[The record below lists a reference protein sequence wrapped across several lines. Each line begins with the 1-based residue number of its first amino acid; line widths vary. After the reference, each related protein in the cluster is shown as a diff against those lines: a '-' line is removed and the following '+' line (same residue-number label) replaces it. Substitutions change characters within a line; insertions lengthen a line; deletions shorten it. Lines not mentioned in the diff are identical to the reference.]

1 MKIGIDARFYGEAG
15 PGRYV
20 SQLLKNLETVDKENE
35 YIIYLKRSNYELYV
49 PVNPRFSKKLAD
61 FHWYSLAEQIA
72 FPQMLSKE
80 NFDLVHF
87 TQINVP
93 FLYFKPFV
101 VTIHDVILHEFSTE
115 RGGLIK
121 RFVYRLKKAFYYLI
135 FDKGVYASRSVI
147 VPSETTKTD
156 LLKYYRVNKEK
167 IHVTLESVDHYPSSQ
182 NVYKNLDALEKY
194 GIKKPYILALGSF
207 YPHKNI
213 DGLVRAYDVLRRSDI
228 FTGQLV
234 LVGKE
239 SYFSNKLRDLVKTNN
254 IEGVVF
260 PGYHHKDGYLP
271 DEEVEPIL
279 ANAYLYV
286 QPALKEGFGI
296 PPVEAMVFGVPT
308 AVSKIPCLLEM
319 CGGSTIYFDPTDVN
333 DIVLKIGKGVTDSSL
348 RSELVRLGLEN
359 VKKYS
364 WNKMARETLEVYK
377 SAVDKWYTKLHGN

>member
-20 SQLLKNLETVDKENE
+20 SQLLKNLEEIDTDNE
-35 YIIYLKRSNYELYV
+35 YTIYLKKSNFDEYQ
-49 PVNPRFSKKLAD
+49 PANARFSKKLAN
-61 FHWYSLAEQIA
+61 FHWYSFAEQLV
-72 FPQMLSKE
+72 FPLILYGGK
-80 NFDLVHF
+80 FDLVHF

-93 FLYFKPFV
+93 LLYVGPFV

-121 RFVYRLKKAFYYLI
+121 RLLYRLKKILYYLI
-135 FDKGVYASRSVI
+135 FVKDVCLSRSII

-156 LLKYYRVNKEK
+156 LLKYYRVSKEK
-167 IHVTLESVDHYPSSQ
+167 IYVTLESVDHYPSPQ
-182 NVYKNLDALEKY
+182 NVYKKLDVLEKY

-213 DGLVRAYDVLRRSDI
+213 EGLVKAYEIMRKRGT
-228 FTGQLV
+228 FACQLV

-239 SYFSNKLRDLVKTNN
+239 SYFSHKLRDFVNAQK
-254 IEGVVF
+254 ISDVVF
-260 PGYHHKDGYLP
+260 PGQYHSEGYLP
-271 DEEVEPIL
+271 DTEVEPIL

-308 AVSKIPCLLEM
+308 AVSNIPCLIEM
-319 CGGSTIYFDPTDVN
+319 CGEASVYFDPS
-333 DIVLKIGKGVTDSSL
+333 DISDIAAKVEKTATDSLL
-348 RSELVRLGLEN
+348 RDEIIKKGLEN
-359 VKKYS
+359 VKRFS
-364 WNKMARETLEVYK
+364 WNKMAWETLEVYK
-377 SAVDKWYTKLHGN
+377 TALGA